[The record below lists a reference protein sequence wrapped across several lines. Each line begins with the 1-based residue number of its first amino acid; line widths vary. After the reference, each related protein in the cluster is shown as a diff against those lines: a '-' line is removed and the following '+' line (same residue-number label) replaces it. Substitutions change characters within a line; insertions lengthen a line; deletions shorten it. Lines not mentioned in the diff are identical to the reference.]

1 MRFSTIDHL
10 VRKKFEISVNDYLV
24 ADAIQFMSR
33 SPYNDTT
40 WVDAPIPKILEYIGV
55 SDKTIKRSVAK
66 LTSIGLIEK
75 KGSRS
80 FRTTKKWF
88 DAIKIDQDQKNEKKD
103 EKSSFPTIEQVKAYA
118 DECGRSSDAD
128 TFFNY
133 YNAIGWSIKGSEVKN
148 WKSLFGNWN
157 IKSQNAAQKNSNG
170 AAEAAEPTKQYSD
183 EAMQFIGKCRYFN
196 DDVYEQEWS
205 VKSEIY
211 QSGEYI
217 KNGKQFFTEIEY
229 EYIRVYG
236 GLQKVVMYAYD
247 YEFVDD
253 MVKAI
258 NLVNGGAL

>member
-1 MRFSTIDHL
+1 MRFSTIDHS
-10 VRKKFEISVNDYLV
+10 VRKQFSLSMNDYLV
-24 ADAIQFMSR
+24 AEAIHFMSR

-40 WVDAPIPKILEYIGV
+40 WVDSPVPKITDYL
-55 SDKTIKRSVAK
+55 DLHKNTILKSINN

-88 DAIKIDQDQKNEKKD
+88 DAIKIEQTPKNDNNEDKG
-103 EKSSFPTIEQVKAYA
+103 SLPTLEQVKVYA

-133 YNAIGWSIKGSEVKN
+133 YNAIGWVIKGSEVKN

-170 AAEAAEPTKQYSD
+170 AAEAAEPSKQYSD

-217 KNGKQFFTEIEY
+217 KNGKQFFTEVEY
-229 EYIRVYG
+229 EYIKVYG
-236 GLQKVVMYAYD
+236 GLQKVVMYANYE
-247 YEFVDD
+247 EFVDD